1 MNRTEL
7 KNIWASHLDGISFL
21 LFPAQ
26 TNHYS
31 RYVSQKNKN
40 LLNTAENLFS
50 QHETS
55 AELKS
60 IVLHKRRKGRFA
72 LYLYY
77 KPQQLSSPLFFTCII
92 SQNPHKEKRINFNI
106 YQCFAVGFLYVLS
119 NKPSFLTSLSK
130 RKYVSRIS

>member
-7 KNIWASHLDGISFL
+7 INIRASHLNGISFL

-31 RYVSQKNKN
+31 RYMSQKNKN
-40 LLNTAENLFS
+40 LLNTAENVFS

-55 AELKS
+55 AKLKS
-60 IVLHKRRKGRFA
+60 IVLHKRRKGRLA

-77 KPQQLSSPLFFTCII
+77 KPQ
-92 SQNPHKEKRINFNI
+92 
-106 YQCFAVGFLYVLS
+106 
-119 NKPSFLTSLSK
+119 
-130 RKYVSRIS
+130 